1 MRQVNTADGE
11 SRRFLTIY
19 HRIFA
24 GGTGS
29 DRGVLVLNIDQS
41 YMNELL
47 DSLNGGWHTAS
58 CVSDASGNVLFSNS
72 EYRAR
77 FAQNGTTPDEL
88 ETAGLDADELTRL
101 DVTIQKEK
109 YVCLMQPLSVY
120 GWRMIFLSPVESL
133 YQAPNRGFQIMLLV
147 LACVLGVVLSMAAYY
162 DTNLRSGLE
171 NRANTTTDFFS
182 NYIGQSYN
190 EYYQSCI
197 KFAKTFE
204 DKDRLELQFISPG
217 GKIVA
222 SSYGKFAGRSP
233 STPEIQQAIDSQQTR
248 HYKGRNPLTGE
259 RILAVSSPMIYTN
272 GEVIG
277 VLRYV
282 TSLRNA
288 DLQVLMIALIAV
300 TVGLLFIG
308 SIFFLSSFFIRSILV
323 PVSQINAT
331 AKRIAA
337 GSYGVQIPGQYDDE
351 IGELVSTIN
360 DMSVKIGQA
369 EKTQTE
375 FISSVSHELRTP
387 LTAISGWGETLLTSE
402 NLDAE
407 TRRGV
412 VIIAREAKRL
422 TGMVEELLEFTRMQD
437 GRFTLHVETADILAE
452 FEDTVFMYGNRLKQ
466 EGICLHYDG
475 CEEDIPEIPCDV
487 ARMRQVFLNI
497 LDNAA
502 KHGGEGKR
510 IDASIAHE
518 DRFVVIRIR
527 DYGPGI
533 PEEELPR
540 VKLKFYKGSS
550 KARGS
555 GIGLAVCEEIVTMH
569 GGTLTL
575 ENAEGGGTLVTI
587 CIPTGE
593 E

>member
-1 MRQVNTADGE
+1 MKQAAVKNRKRLSGIE
-11 SRRFLTIY
+11 RRWFL
-19 HRIFA
+19 
-24 GGTGS
+24 
-29 DRGVLVLNIDQS
+29 
-41 YMNELL
+41 
-47 DSLNGGWHTAS
+47 
-58 CVSDASGNVLFSNS
+58 GNV
-72 EYRAR
+72 
-77 FAQNGTTPDEL
+77 G
-88 ETAGLDADELTRL
+88 
-101 DVTIQKEK
+101 V
-109 YVCLMQPLSVY
+109 
-120 GWRMIFLSPVESL
+120 
-133 YQAPNRGFQIMLLV
+133 IMLLAAV
-147 LACVLGVVLSMAAYY
+147 CVAAVILSMAAYY

-171 NRANTTTDFFS
+171 TKAKTTTDFFS
-182 NYIGQSYN
+182 NYIGQSYK

-197 KFAKTFE
+197 KFAQTFE
-204 DKDRLELQFISPG
+204 EKDRLELQFISTSG
-217 GKIVA
+217 NIVA
-222 SSYGKFAGRSP
+222 SSYGEFAGRAP
-233 STPEIQQAIDSQQTR
+233 STPEIQQAIETQQPRTF
-248 HYKGRNPLTGE
+248 KGKNPATGE
-259 RILAVSSPMIYTN
+259 RILAVSSPMIYSN

-288 DLQVLMIALIAV
+288 DTQILMLALIAL
-300 TVGLLFIG
+300 TSGLLFIG
-308 SIFFLSSFFIRSILV
+308 TIFFMSSFFIKSILL

-369 EKTQTE
+369 EKMQTE

-387 LTAISGWGETLLTSE
+387 LTAISGWGETLLTSD

-412 VIIAREAKRL
+412 IIIAREAKRL

-452 FEDTVFMYGNRLKQ
+452 FEDTVFMYGSQLRQ
-466 EGICLHYDG
+466 EGITLHYDG
-475 CEEDIPEIPCDV
+475 CDEMIPEIPCDV

-510 IDASIAHE
+510 IDASIAQQGG
-518 DRFVVIRIR
+518 FVCIRIR

-533 PEEELPR
+533 PEQELPH

-575 ENAEGGGTLVTI
+575 ENAACGGTLVTI
-587 CIPTGE
+587 SIPTGE

>member
-1 MRQVNTADGE
+1 MKQHKRLSGIE
-11 SRRFLTIY
+11 RRWFLGNVGIITLLTI
-19 HRIFA
+19 
-24 GGTGS
+24 
-29 DRGVLVLNIDQS
+29 
-41 YMNELL
+41 
-47 DSLNGGWHTAS
+47 
-58 CVSDASGNVLFSNS
+58 
-72 EYRAR
+72 
-77 FAQNGTTPDEL
+77 
-88 ETAGLDADELTRL
+88 
-101 DVTIQKEK
+101 
-109 YVCLMQPLSVY
+109 
-120 GWRMIFLSPVESL
+120 
-133 YQAPNRGFQIMLLV
+133 
-147 LACVLGVVLSMAAYY
+147 ACVLAVILSMAAYY

-171 NRANTTTDFFS
+171 TKAKTTTDFFS
-182 NYIGQSYN
+182 NYISQSYN

-204 DKDRLELQFISPG
+204 EKDRLELQFISTS

-233 STPEIQQAIDSQQTR
+233 STPEIQQAMDSQQTR
-248 HYKGRNPLTGE
+248 VFKGRNPSTGE
-259 RILAVSSPMIYTN
+259 RILAVSSPMIYSN

-288 DLQVLMIALIAV
+288 DLQILMIALIAA

-308 SIFFLSSFFIRSILV
+308 AIFFMSSFFIKSILV

-337 GSYGVQIPGQYDDE
+337 GSYGVQIPQQYDDE
-351 IGELVSTIN
+351 IGELVNTIN
-360 DMSVKIGQA
+360 DMSVKIGQS

-452 FEDTVFMYGNRLKQ
+452 FEDTVFMYGSRLKQ
-466 EGICLHYDG
+466 EGISLHYDG
-475 CEEDIPEIPCDV
+475 CEEEIPEIPCDV

-502 KHGGEGKR
+502 KHGGDGKR
-510 IDASIAHE
+510 IDASIAQE
-518 DRFVVIRIR
+518 GGFVVICIR

-540 VKLKFYKGSS
+540 VKMKFYKGSS

-555 GIGLAVCEEIVTMH
+555 GIGLVVCEEIITIH

-575 ENAEGGGTLVTI
+575 ENADGGGTLVTI
-587 CIPTGE
+587 SIPIGE